1 LPDSCQWLWVTHHFT
16 CTFHISRPPFL
27 SLCPYS
33 RASGPWS
40 QTRRKERKGSPSA
53 IATDKPTL
61 SPTACT
67 QRRYNDSHS
76 FPLHPRGFQWERTC
90 PGHWIG
96 DCTQLCVRPAL
107 DTKPHWQGLA
117 PKLEKWRMQPQN
129 HSHQTE
135 LLWRKKDLHAF
146 RLWATSA
153 ESNALTSSD
162 CTTRAAD
169 SQQKSGSSKVS
180 ISHHQRGADFVIS
193 LEVLFLTAVPMLYR
207 DTIVLWNLAN
217 RADH

>member
-76 FPLHPRGFQWERTC
+76 FPLHPRGFQWECTC

-129 HSHQTE
+129 HSRQTE
-135 LLWRKKDLHAF
+135 LLWRKKGPSCFQTVSHLSRVQCPYIFWLHNQGS
-146 RLWATSA
+146 RLTAKIGLQQSEHLSPSA
-153 ESNALTSSD
+153 WCWFCNQSGSFIFNCCTNAL
-162 CTTRAAD
+162 
-169 SQQKSGSSKVS
+169 
-180 ISHHQRGADFVIS
+180 QRHNCS
-193 LEVLFLTAVPMLYR
+193 LKPR
-207 DTIVLWNLAN
+207 
-217 RADH
+217 